1 MDRDDLR
8 ESAERSSNKTPVDD
22 THRIQ
27 TYGGTLLA
35 ATGVPFLMA
44 GLLHPHGEGSSFEA
58 GTASMLQG
66 ATWSVAHWF
75 GLVAMVLLVWAVW
88 LLVDSG
94 WTRGSAMAHAGA
106 RLTILAGSFMA
117 VQMAAEIGAGGS
129 AHAYAAGR
137 PAPLVDLLEAMQ
149 VVGWPALGLGF
160 ALLALGATHAAPLP
174 VSILAAVGGIA
185 AGLGGVLVMGLH
197 ILPAAPLF
205 AGTNALVPWIVWSG
219 VRAARRERGSPE
231 DIPPRVAL
239 PRVPPTEGSWP

>member
-1 MDRDDLR
+1 MDRDDNETR
-8 ESAERSSNKTPVDD
+8 VDD
-22 THRIQ
+22 TRRMQ
-27 TYGGTLLA
+27 TYGGAVLA

-44 GLLHPHGEGSSFEA
+44 GLLHPHGKGSSFEA
-58 GTASMLQG
+58 GTASMLEG

-75 GLVAMVLLVWAVW
+75 GLVAMMLLVWAVW

-117 VQMAAEIGAGGS
+117 VQMAAEIGAGES
-129 AHAYAAGR
+129 VHAYAAGR

-160 ALLALGATHAAPLP
+160 ALMALGATHAAPRS
-174 VSILAAVGGIA
+174 VAMLATIGGIA

-219 VRAARRERGSPE
+219 IRAARRERGSLE
-231 DIPPRVAL
+231 DIPPWVAM
-239 PRVPPTEGSWP
+239 PRVSPTGGSLR